1 MKKIS
6 IVIISLFAFS
16 FLSATALA
24 TSGACSDHGGVDC
37 SAGAQANGN
46 VVCNDGWTGS
56 SVSYSSMDECQAT
69 MPVCNYPFQ
78 PSCSLSAIQQ
88 QEQNALNSAEIDTVM
103 QGGLG
108 SPSGAA
114 LSLNIQNTY
123 SLEYSQCQSQ
133 WTAYQSQLT
142 GYNTCIQ
149 SPIPSSAPLNEYDL
163 ADACV
168 TNEEFT
174 HWDFSSHSCVCNGTG
189 ARINGVCT
197 FESLFATPIS
207 SSQINLT
214 WLPFTGLSNIGLSKS
229 QVLRN
234 GIVIVTTASTSYEDD
249 GLAADTAYLYTVV
262 AYDAS
267 GIHSQ
272 TATTTATTY
281 TAPSSSSMPASN
293 PSAPVATST
302 PIFTSFLNL
311 LAVNQNLKTGS
322 SGNDVISLQKFLEAK
337 GILTLPAGTTEGY
350 FGSLTKKALISFQI
364 SVGLP
369 ATGYFGPMTRA
380 AINGS

>member
-123 SLEYSQCQSQ
+123 SLEYSQCQNQ
-133 WTAYQSQLT
+133 WTSYQSELND
-142 GYNTCIQ
+142 YNSCIQ
-149 SPIPSSAPLNEYDL
+149 NQDAVSSQQAANNKIQDMEKL
-163 ADACV
+163 DA
-168 TNEEFT
+168 
-174 HWDFSSHSCVCNGTG
+174 SCVQSNGAGSTWIWNGDMPHDADG
-189 ARINGVCT
+189 AQCT
-197 FESLFATPIS
+197 SSTDEVFQKYFKLAMANLPSQYQSVVNPNVIEPLTLDPANANKTFSQIILEAYPNVMNQTSTPATPPPS
-207 SSQINLT
+207 AQI
-214 WLPFTGLSNIGLSKS
+214 
-229 QVLRN
+229 
-234 GIVIVTTASTSYEDD
+234 D
-249 GLAADTAYLYTVV
+249 
-262 AYDAS
+262 
-267 GIHSQ
+267 
-272 TATTTATTY
+272 
-281 TAPSSSSMPASN
+281 PSL
-293 PSAPVATST
+293 SAPVATST

-380 AINGS
+380 AISGS